1 MKIPQIDMVAQ
12 YRTIQK
18 EIDDAVR
25 GVFESGQFIMG
36 PNVKKL
42 EIEIAA
48 YVGVNHGIGVASGTD
63 ALILALRALDI
74 GPGDE
79 VIVPSYT
86 FFATAEAV
94 LLVGATPVFI
104 DIDPRTY
111 GIRVDQALSRITSK
125 TRAIIPV
132 HLYGH
137 AAGIEELVEGAR
149 AKGVR
154 VIEDNAQ
161 ALGATCNGKKTGSFG
176 DIGCLSFFPSKNL
189 GACGDAGMVLTN
201 DAAIADRVRI
211 LRSHGWKEKYRPIVV
226 GMNSRLDEI
235 QAAILRAKLRHLD
248 SWNERRREL
257 AADYAARLSSLDVV
271 VPVESPGFRHVYHV
285 YVLRVPRRDEVEKRL
300 AAEGI
305 GCAVYYP
312 QPLHRLE
319 PCLHLGYG
327 EGSLPFAEA
336 ASRETMAVPLYPE
349 MTAEHIDAVAD
360 ALGRALRETRG
371 TA

>member
-42 EIEIAA
+42 EAEIAS
-48 YVGVNHGIGVASGTD
+48 YVGVNHGVGVASGTD

-79 VIVPSYT
+79 VIVPTYT

-94 LLVGATPVFI
+94 LLVGATPVFV

-111 GIRVDQALSRITSK
+111 GIRVDQALSRITAK

-161 ALGATCNGKKTGSFG
+161 ALGASFNGKKTGSFG

-189 GACGDAGMVLTN
+189 GACGDGGMVLTN
-201 DAAIADRVRI
+201 DAAIADRVRM
-211 LRSHGWKEKYRPIVV
+211 LRSHGWKEKYRPLVV

-248 SWNERRREL
+248 AWNERRREL
-257 AADYAARLSSLDVV
+257 AADYAASLSSLDVV

-285 YVLRVPRRDEVEKRL
+285 YVLRVPQRDEVEKRL

-312 QPLHRLE
+312 QPLHRLT

-327 EGSLPFAEA
+327 EGSMPVAEA
-336 ASRETMAVPLYPE
+336 ASRETLALPLYPE
-349 MTAEHIDAVAD
+349 MTPEHIAAVTS